1 MAQESLGLGGFG
13 LRFAA
18 ALVLVLLT
26 FNPSGWSYFHWLQSA
41 LTEVTPP
48 LVLAGLALLI
58 GWVVFLRATLRSL
71 GIGGVLLALAF
82 FGVLV
87 WVVVWY
93 GWLSMDNTHALI
105 WIALVI
111 IAAIL
116 SMGMSWSHIRR
127 RLSGQAD
134 VDQVDER

>member
-1 MAQESLGLGGFG
+1 MAQDNLGLGGFG

-26 FNPSGWSYFHWLQSA
+26 FNPSGFSYFHWLGAA
-41 LTEVTPP
+41 LPDVTPP
-48 LVLAGLALLI
+48 TVLLGIALLI
-58 GWVVFLRATLRSL
+58 GWVVFLRATMRSL

-82 FGVLV
+82 FGVLI
-87 WVVVWY
+87 WSVVWY
-93 GWLSMDNTHALI
+93 GWLTLDDTGALT
-105 WIALVI
+105 WVALLV

-116 SMGMSWSHIRR
+116 SMGLSWSHIRR

-134 VDQVDER
+134 VDQVDDH